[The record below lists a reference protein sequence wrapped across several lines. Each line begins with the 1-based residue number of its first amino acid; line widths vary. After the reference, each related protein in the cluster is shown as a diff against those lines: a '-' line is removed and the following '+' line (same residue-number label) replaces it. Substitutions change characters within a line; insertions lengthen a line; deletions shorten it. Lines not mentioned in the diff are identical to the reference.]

1 MQSYYEY
8 SEKQGGMRMKKV
20 VLFAFRGDLMC
31 FAHVLLNGM
40 EYRQK
45 GYDVKIVIE
54 GQATATIKEIRE
66 KGNPFYD
73 LYEKTKSSGLIDC
86 VCMACASKMDAL
98 DAARAEG
105 LRLNN
110 EMSGH
115 PSMAAYSDR
124 GYEVI
129 TF

>member
-1 MQSYYEY
+1 MN
-8 SEKQGGMRMKKV
+8 KV
-20 VLFAFRGDLMC
+20 VLFAFRGEAMC

-54 GQATATIKEIRE
+54 GQATAVIKEVCQ
-66 KGNPFYD
+66 KDNPFYE
-73 LYEKTKSSGLIDC
+73 LYQKTKSSGLIDC
-86 VCMACASKMDAL
+86 VCMACASKMGAL
-98 DAARAEG
+98 DAANAEG

-115 PSMAAYSDR
+115 PSMAGYSEQ
-124 GYEVI
+124 GYAVI

>member
-1 MQSYYEY
+1 M
-8 SEKQGGMRMKKV
+8 GTKKV
-20 VLFAFRGDLMC
+20 ALFAFRGELMC
-31 FAHVLLNGM
+31 FVHVLLNGM

-45 GYDVKIVIE
+45 GYDAKIVIE
-54 GQATATIKEIRE
+54 GQAPLAIKEVCG
-66 KGNPFYD
+66 KDNPFHE
-73 LYEKTKSSGLIDC
+73 LYERTKASGLIDC
-86 VCMACASKMDAL
+86 VCMACASKMDCL
-98 DAARAEG
+98 EVIKEEG

-115 PSMAAYSDR
+115 PSMVQYTDQ

>member
-1 MQSYYEY
+1 M
-8 SEKQGGMRMKKV
+8 GTKKV
-20 VLFAFRGDLMC
+20 ALFAFRGEVMC
-31 FAHVLLNGM
+31 FVHVLLNGM
-40 EYRQK
+40 EYREK

-54 GQATATIKEIRE
+54 GQAPLAIMEVRAKD
-66 KGNPFYD
+66 NPFHA
-73 LYEKTKSSGLIDC
+73 LYEKTKASGLIDC
-86 VCMACASKMDAL
+86 VCMACASKMNSLEAVK
-98 DAARAEG
+98 AEG

-115 PSMAAYSDR
+115 PSMAHYTDQ

>member
-1 MQSYYEY
+1 M
-8 SEKQGGMRMKKV
+8 GTKKV
-20 VLFAFRGDLMC
+20 ALFAFRGELMC
-31 FAHVLLNGM
+31 FVHVLLNGL
-40 EYRQK
+40 EYRKK

-54 GQATATIKEIRE
+54 GQACLAVLEVRAKED
-66 KGNPFYD
+66 PFHD
-73 LYEKTKSSGLIDC
+73 LYEETKTSGLIDC
-86 VCMACASKMDAL
+86 VCMACASKMDCL
-98 DAARAEG
+98 DGIKAEG

-115 PSMAAYSDR
+115 PSMAQYTDQ

>member
-1 MQSYYEY
+1 
-8 SEKQGGMRMKKV
+8 
-20 VLFAFRGDLMC
+20 MC

-45 GYDVKIVIE
+45 GYDVKIIIE

-66 KGNPFYD
+66 KENPFYG
-73 LYEKTKSSGLIDC
+73 LYKKTKESGLIDC
-86 VCMACASKMDAL
+86 VCMACASKL
-98 DAARAEG
+98 DSLGAIKAER

-115 PSMAAYSDR
+115 PSMAGYSDQ
-124 GYEVI
+124 GYEII

>member
-1 MQSYYEY
+1 
-8 SEKQGGMRMKKV
+8 MKKI
-20 VLFAFRGDLMC
+20 VLFAFRGELMC
-31 FAHVLLNGM
+31 FAHVLLNGI

-54 GQATATIKEIRE
+54 GQATAAIKEICAKE
-66 KGNPFYD
+66 NPFYE
-73 LYEKTKSSGLIDC
+73 LYEKTKTLGLIDC
-86 VCMACASKMDAL
+86 VCMACASKMDSL
-98 DAARAEG
+98 DAVKAEG

-115 PSMAAYSDR
+115 PSMAGYSDR
-124 GYEVI
+124 GYEII